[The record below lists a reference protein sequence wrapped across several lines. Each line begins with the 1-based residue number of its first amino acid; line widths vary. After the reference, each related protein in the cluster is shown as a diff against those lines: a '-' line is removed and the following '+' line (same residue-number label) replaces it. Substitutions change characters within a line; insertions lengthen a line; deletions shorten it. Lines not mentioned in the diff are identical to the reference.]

1 MPEFKVVIPARFEST
16 RLPGKPMLEIAG
28 KPMIGHVA
36 ERALES
42 GAEEV
47 LVATDHHSIFTW
59 CLGQGIRAELTS
71 RCHRSG
77 TDRVAE
83 IAGKKGWADEII
95 VVNLQ
100 GDEPLMP
107 PENIRRVAEMLEADE
122 ALTIATL
129 CEPVRTQQ
137 ELNNPNVV
145 KVVRD
150 QRQQALYFS
159 RAPIPWWRDGS
170 DAQAALPDWPA
181 CFRHV
186 GLYAYRAG
194 FLRACGQLPPGNL
207 EVTESL
213 EQLRFMEAGYR
224 IGVADAPA
232 PVPAGVDTEEDLEHI
247 RRQMEAP
254 S

>member
-1 MPEFKVVIPARFEST
+1 MTPFKVVIPARYQST
-16 RLPGKPMLEIAG
+16 RLPGKPMLDIVG
-28 KPMIGHVA
+28 RPMIGHVVD
-36 ERALES
+36 RARAS

-47 LVATDHHSIFTW
+47 MVATDHHSIFTW
-59 CLGQGIRAELTS
+59 CLSQGIAVELTS

-83 IAGKKGWADEII
+83 IVAKKGWDEDVI

-107 PENIRRVAEMLEADE
+107 PENLQRVARLLSEDE

-129 CEPVRTQQ
+129 CEPLKDAAL
-137 ELNNPNVV
+137 LNDPNVV

-150 QRQQALYFS
+150 RRQRALYFS

-170 DAQAALPDWPA
+170 DDQARVPDWPV
-181 CFRHV
+181 CLRHV

-194 FLRACGQLPPGNL
+194 FLRTLHELPAGDL
-207 EVTESL
+207 EMVESL
-213 EQLRFMEAGYR
+213 EQLRFMEGGYR
-224 IGVADAPA
+224 IGVADAPE
-232 PVPAGVDTEEDLEHI
+232 PVPAGVDTQADLE
-247 RRQMEAP
+247 RVRDLMLGK
-254 S
+254 

>member
-1 MPEFKVVIPARFEST
+1 MSDFKVVIPARFEST

-28 KPMIGHVA
+28 KPMIGHVVD
-36 ERALES
+36 RALES

-83 IAGKKGWADEII
+83 IAGKKGWEADTI

-107 PENIRRVAEMLEADE
+107 AANIRRVAEMLASSDKL
-122 ALTIATL
+122 AIATL
-129 CEPVRTQQ
+129 CEPINSRD

-150 QRQQALYFS
+150 RQQRALYFS
-159 RAPIPWWRDGS
+159 RAPIPWWRDG
-170 DAQAALPDWPA
+170 DPEAAALPDWSV

-194 FLRACGQLPPGNL
+194 FLRQCGQIPPGDL

-213 EQLRFMEAGYR
+213 EQLRFMEAGLS

-232 PVPAGVDTEEDLEHI
+232 SVPAGVDTEADLQ
-247 RRQMEAP
+247 RVRALMAQG
-254 S
+254 